1 MEYSFADLKLLL
13 KTYLINDD
21 VNSRIDLE
29 LALYSLNNLS
39 VEHRIVCFLMLC
51 DLNLKEINQVLNV
64 YNYLSFVSVSVLCS
78 EVMVELLNELN
89 KVRFAKDMITVDN
102 LDEAFD
108 LLRYEMVVPSVNV
121 EEDIQQLLKEDPVFL
136 EGDIQNDIVKLRPQ
150 DETGRYYQ
158 GNFIERERRVHNV
171 SHLKE

>member
-1 MEYSFADLKLLL
+1 MEYSFTELKLLL

-64 YNYLSFVSVSVLCS
+64 YNYLSFVSVSVLCN
-78 EVMVELLNELN
+78 EIMVELLNEIQS
-89 KVRFAKDMITVDN
+89 VQFGEDMMIVDN
-102 LDEAFD
+102 LDEAFK
-108 LLRYEMVVPSVNV
+108 LLQHEMVLPSVDI
-121 EEDIQQLLKEDPVFL
+121 EEDIQRLLNADPVFS
-136 EGDIQNDIVKLRPQ
+136 EGDIQDNNIKLKPQ

-158 GNFIERERRVHNV
+158 GNFIDRERRVYDV
-171 SHLKE
+171 VEYLR